1 MILFILVT
9 LGGKTQLCPD
19 FLTYYRPWFIFTRS
33 FSEKLLYSHWAC
45 PFWPITSITNVAKR
59 AHNIE
64 RNNFDEKTRIKCT
77 VGGYLLNNDIDSD
90 LPWLRPSEVLQS
102 VTEPRTKT
110 GARMVWGCSE
120 LGTPLGSAVP
130 QLLEAWQEHWTCQA
144 SLPDTTTTFSFLGAQ
159 RFASVWCWT
168 VIEENIW
175 QVTTSRKW
183 LILLRKSGVVW
194 QAGPDMENKK
204 S

>member
-59 AHNIE
+59 AHNTE
-64 RNNFDEKTRIKCT
+64 RNNFDEKIRIKCT

-130 QLLEAWQEHWTCQA
+130 QLLEAWQEHRTCQA
-144 SLPDTTTTFSFLGAQ
+144 SLPHNHNNIFFS
-159 RFASVWCWT
+159 WCSEICKCVMLDSDWGEYMT
-168 VIEENIW
+168 GYHQQEMIDFVEKEW
-175 QVTTSRKW
+175 SSLTGRTWYGK
-183 LILLRKSGVVW
+183 
-194 QAGPDMENKK
+194 
-204 S
+204 